1 MNASIRRRQMPAL
14 AASADFSV
22 SVPTILQNIFCN
34 RGLFNDDDVALTLD
48 GLLPPALKGL
58 QQATQI
64 VKASLLQQTRILI
77 VGDFDAD
84 GATSCAVLTR
94 GLEAMG
100 HSNVRFIVPNRFEF
114 GYGLTPEI
122 VDLAKPLEPSL
133 IITVDNGI
141 SSVAGVAAA
150 KDAGIEVI
158 VTDHH
163 LPGDQIPDADAIV
176 NPNQSGCDFPSK
188 NLAGV
193 GVAFYL
199 LLSLRASLRQDN
211 YFSSAADIAEPN
223 LAELLDLV
231 ALGTVADVVPLDKNN
246 RILVEQGLRR
256 IRSGKSCAG
265 IKALLKV
272 AGRSAHNLTA
282 SDLGFVLGPRLNAAG
297 RLDDISIGIAA
308 LLTNDDGLAF
318 DIAQELDGLN
328 KDRRSIEKGMKREAE
343 QLLSGLDSNTLP
355 IGVCLYDKGWHQ
367 GVVGILASRIKE
379 RYHRPT
385 ICFAPANEEEH
396 CSELKGSAR
405 SIPGL
410 HIRDALDLV
419 ASQNPAL
426 VQKFGGHAMA
436 AGLSLEAEKLDE
448 FSRAFNEV
456 VTSLLSEDQLKKE
469 LLSDGELRSEDLT
482 LDIAQCIKRDFPWG
496 QGVPEP
502 LFDGKFM
509 LLQQRIVG
517 GNHLKMMLAKPEAPQ
532 ATYDAI
538 AFNVDVDQWPDDQLD
553 EVHIAYSLDV
563 NEFRG
568 SSNIQLLV
576 RQIEKLID

>member
-1 MNASIRRRQMPAL
+1 MNAVVRRREITKDAPR
-14 AASADFSV
+14 ADFSPT
-22 SVPTILQNIFCN
+22 VPPFLQTIFRY
-34 RGLFNDDDVALTLD
+34 RGLNSDNDIALSLD
-48 GLLPPALKGL
+48 ALLPPSLKGL
-58 QQATQI
+58 DKAI
-64 VKASLLQQTRILI
+64 ALVKASLFKQSRILI

-94 GLEAMG
+94 GLESMG
-100 HSNVRFIVPNRFEF
+100 HSDVRFIVPNRFEY

-122 VDLAKPLEPSL
+122 VEIAKSMEPAL

-141 SSVAGVAAA
+141 SSVQGVKAA
-150 KDAGIEVI
+150 KDVGIQVV

-163 LPGDQIPDADAIV
+163 LPGAELPNADAIV
-176 NPNQSGCDFPSK
+176 NPNQDGCSFSSK

-193 GVAFYL
+193 GVVFYL
-199 LLSLRASLRQDN
+199 LMALRAELRDEG
-211 YFSSAADIAEPN
+211 YFASKELQQPN

-256 IRSGKSCAG
+256 IRAGRACAG
-265 IKALLKV
+265 IKALLQV
-272 AGRSAHNLTA
+272 AGRSATNLTA

-308 LLTNDDGLAF
+308 LLTDDLNFAL

-328 KDRRSIEKGMKREAE
+328 KDRRNIEQGMKREAE
-343 QLLSGLDSNTLP
+343 QILEKIPEKDLP
-355 IGVCLYDKGWHQ
+355 IGVCLYDKSWHQ

-385 ICFAPANEEEH
+385 ICFAPANDDEQ
-396 CSELKGSAR
+396 CNELKGSAR

-410 HIRDALDLV
+410 HIRDALDVV
-419 ASQNPAL
+419 ATQNPDL

-436 AGLSLEAEKLDE
+436 AGLSLEHEKLE
-448 FSRAFNEV
+448 AFSEAFDTV
-456 VTSLLSEDQLKKE
+456 VKSLLSTDQLKKE
-469 LLSDGELRSEDLT
+469 LLSDGELNSSELS
-482 LDIAQCIKRDFPWG
+482 LDVAQIVRRDFPWG

-502 LFDGKFM
+502 LFDGDFVIV
-509 LLQQRIVG
+509 QQRIVG
-517 GNHLKMMLAKPEAPQ
+517 GSHLKMLLSKKDEPGSH
-532 ATYDAI
+532 YDAI
-538 AFNVDVDQWPDDQLD
+538 AFGVDTNEWPDSSA
-553 EVHIAYSLDV
+553 ENVHIVYSLDV

-568 SSNIQLLV
+568 KSSLQLLV
-576 RQIEKLID
+576 KQIEKTKT